1 MRHSLLSGVVFGLC
15 VISNS
20 IATAQESAERLRDR
34 AMAIREEAKI
44 LSEIGEKR
52 KAAELEKESMKQL
65 ENAERMAR
73 QTKEREGRNPD
84 HAREHGSKP
93 KNPFIPDKLRPQSE
107 KLEMATQRIHHLRVA
122 AEHLKLAEAHDLA
135 HQLMEK
141 AELMEREIQ
150 DEKRR
155 LLEEIQKQR
164 RAPERMEVE
173 QDLRAEVAK
182 LRAEVKELR
191 AKLSNRDEKR

>member
-1 MRHSLLSGVVFGLC
+1 MRYSFLSSVVFGLC
-15 VISNS
+15 VMSSS

-34 AMAIREEAKI
+34 AMANREEAKF
-44 LSEIGEKR
+44 LSERGEKR

-73 QTKEREGRNPD
+73 QTKERENRNPD
-84 HAREHGSKP
+84 QMRDHGSKP
-93 KNPFIPDKLRPQSE
+93 KNPLIPDKLRPQAE
-107 KLEMATQRIHHLRVA
+107 KLEMASQRIHHLRVA

-141 AELMEREIQ
+141 AEVMEREVQ
-150 DEKRR
+150 EEKRR
-155 LLEEIQKQR
+155 LLEEVHQQR
-164 RAPERMEVE
+164 RAPEGMDVV

-182 LRAEVKELR
+182 LRAEIKELG
-191 AKLSNRDEKR
+191 AKLSHRDE